1 MRLFRAK
8 QNFQAFPAPSYRF
21 DDDGKGKVFE
31 GQLFAVADET
41 KLPDPRDKY
50 PGNLKPYYEEIVPNA
65 FLVKQFT
72 QVAKAVPL

>member
-8 QNFQAFPAPSYRF
+8 KEFRVPRIEKDHYEIL
-21 DDDGKGKVFE
+21 GTIFE
-31 GQLFAVADET
+31 GQLFAVDDET

-50 PGNLKPYYEEIVPNA
+50 PRNLKPYYEEIVPNA